1 MPRKANDGRGRLGG
15 RAIGTKNKPQPTVGE
30 WVDALLNKKRHVIE
44 NAVVVPTNEDSG
56 ASILAALLVV
66 SALNRVTEALNA
78 STGMPAPGNDPAEI
92 SGVL

>member
-30 WVDALLNKKRHVIE
+30 WVDALLSKKRHVIE
-44 NAVVVPTNEDSG
+44 NAAVVPTGENGG

-78 STGMPAPGNDPAEI
+78 ATGTPSPENGPAEI
-92 SGVL
+92 EGVL